1 MAFFNMEPSGEQMQ
15 HSGGMYYNFFHEG
28 PSLDPRWPQNGE
40 HGHEFFDPGH
50 DIHVHGNQYPGP
62 AGTFIN
68 GAVYFSNPDFDDSYS
83 DRSDQSDPK
92 SVESAIKEGKAVTI
106 YTGQQV
112 VILPDAVNAEKALA
126 SQNH

>member
-1 MAFFNMEPSGEQMQ
+1 VDSSVIFNSGL
-15 HSGGMYYNFFHEG
+15 SSF
-28 PSLDPRWPQNGE
+28 SLIKILLSFTQDPRWPQNGE